1 MEFALPL
8 AGPLSRLMAM
18 LTDLLVIMAIK
29 QVIGIVKDVFVAV
42 NPDSSQALE
51 ILLYF
56 AVSILYAILCELLL
70 DGQTLGKRIFK
81 LRVVD
86 ATGLR
91 LEPSQIIVRNLL
103 RLIDGLPMF
112 YLFGGI
118 TCLLNTKM
126 QRLGD
131 IAANTVVVRVPE
143 VAHPDLDK
151 ILGSKYN
158 SLLEH
163 RHLCARLRQR
173 VTPEVAAIALEALTR
188 RDRLEARARLTVFA
202 GLSAHFRELVEFPP
216 AAIESLGDEQ
226 YVRNVVEILYRA
238 A

>member
-1 MEFALPL
+1 
-8 AGPLSRLMAM
+8 MAM
-18 LTDLLVIMAIK
+18 LTDLLVIMAVSRI
-29 QVIGIVKDVFVAV
+29 IRLIKDVFVALS
-42 NPDSSQALE
+42 PDTGQAVE

-56 AVSILYAILCELLL
+56 LVSILYAILCELLL

-91 LEPSQIIVRNLL
+91 LEPSQVIIRNLL
-103 RLIDGLPMF
+103 RLVDGLPMF
-112 YLFGGI
+112 YLLGGI
-118 TCLLNTKM
+118 TCLLNSKM

-131 IAANTVVVRVPE
+131 IAASTVVVRVPE
-143 VAHPDLDK
+143 VSHPDLDK
-151 ILGSKYN
+151 VLGSKYN

-173 VTPEVAAIALEALTR
+173 VTPDVAAIALEALVR
-188 RDRLEARARLTVFA
+188 RDRLEARARLSVFGELA
-202 GLSAHFRELVEFPP
+202 THFRELVDFP
-216 AAIESLGDEQ
+216 ASATESLGDEQ

-238 A
+238 G